1 MSVVLR
7 VGRPEDAEVLGRIC
21 YEAFNKISAAHNFP
35 PDWPSV
41 ELAQMVMTALLKR
54 PDVHHVVAERDG
66 RPVGSNFMAESG
78 AIGGIGPITVDP
90 AVQDGAIGRA
100 MMEHMLGVA
109 ERDGLPGVRLVQAAF
124 HSRSMALYAKLGF
137 VVREP
142 LACMQGAA
150 LARRTAGYPVRP
162 ARAADLDPCAALCL
176 RVHGHQRRGELK
188 EAIEGG
194 SATVVERD
202 GRITGYATLIGFWGH
217 AVAASTDDL
226 IALISAAP
234 AILGAG
240 MLVPTRNAEL
250 FRWCLANGLRVT
262 QPLTLMTLGLYN
274 EPAGAF
280 LPSILF

>member
-1 MSVVLR
+1 MTVMLR
-7 VGRPEDAEVLGRIC
+7 AGRPEDAEGLGRIC
-21 YEAFNKISAAHNFP
+21 YAAFTKISGEHNFP

-41 ELAQMVMTALLKR
+41 EMAQMVMGALLKR

-66 RPVGSNFMAESG
+66 RLVGSNFMAESG

-142 LACMQGAA
+142 LACLQGTPPG
-150 LARRTAGYPVRP
+150 RRLAGYPVRP
-162 ARAADLDPCAALCL
+162 ARAADLDPCSALCL
-176 RVHGHQRRGELK
+176 RVHGHQRRGELR
-188 EAIEGG
+188 EAIEQG

-202 GRITGYATLIGFWGH
+202 GRITAYATLIGFWGH
-217 AVAASTDDL
+217 AVAVSTDDL

-240 MLVPTRNAEL
+240 MLVPTRNADL

-274 EPAGAF
+274 EPSGAF